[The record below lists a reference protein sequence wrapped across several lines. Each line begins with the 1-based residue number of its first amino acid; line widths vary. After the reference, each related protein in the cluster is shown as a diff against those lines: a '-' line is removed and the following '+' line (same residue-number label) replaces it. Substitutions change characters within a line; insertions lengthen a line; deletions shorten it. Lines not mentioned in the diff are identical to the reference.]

1 MVITKHFTKFNL
13 CHTRFKLSSSFH
25 VWEVTKLKTNNYRVK
40 LAIVVYDLLRVDL
53 AGREV
58 ELRNLRAELV
68 LDGSPL
74 ELHGGGEEAGLGRP
88 QLRHQEHRARDF
100 KLLQPLQS
108 SVRIYDFNE

>member
-1 MVITKHFTKFNL
+1 MSFSLQVIII
-13 CHTRFKLSSSFH
+13 

-88 QLRHQEHRARDF
+88 QLRHQEHRARDLE
-100 KLLQPLQS
+100 LLQPAS
-108 SVRIYDFNE
+108 SGLKMSGCS

>member
-13 CHTRFKLSSSFH
+13 CHSRFKLSSFI

-88 QLRHQEHRARDF
+88 QLRHQEHRARDLE
-100 KLLQPLQS
+100 LLQPTSRGL
-108 SVRIYDFNE
+108 IKE

>member
-1 MVITKHFTKFNL
+1 MVMVITKHFTKFNL
-13 CHTRFKLSSSFH
+13 CHSRFKSSSFGR
-25 VWEVTKLKTNNYRVK
+25 LKTNNYRVK

-88 QLRHQEHRARDF
+88 QL
-100 KLLQPLQS
+100 
-108 SVRIYDFNE
+108 